1 MAARLGFSFVRD
13 VPKSSGAVAELIL
26 SGALSIPSDRPLD
39 ILDLGAGLGATTW
52 GVVNALARH
61 GARGQIRAR
70 LIDQSGSACEIAR
83 NIAKKAPSIDGIEVQ
98 IEAEVGAVATSVDR
112 ILARGKTTFDLVLMG
127 QVLAELDPELTETER
142 VEKHAVLIVD
152 ALRRLVK
159 PGGSLVIVEPALKA
173 TSRHLQSVRDA
184 LVNKFAP
191 PFAPCLHASNCPA
204 LVREGDWCHEDLDVD
219 LPAWLVP
226 VARAAGLRFEGLT
239 FSYLVLRADGSTLRD
254 LVGANSVRA
263 VSSLLVSKGKQELLL
278 CDPSPSAPGLLRTMR
293 LDRERS
299 ATNEIWSDLRRG
311 DLVEI
316 SPAPTHDAARVHADA
331 RVSFAPIVTTS
342 AAAIASP
349 TSRVLPKRGLYAL
362 VDTISLTRAG
372 IDAIAFTRAVLAGRP
387 ALVQLR
393 AKDRESGDHL
403 ALLRKLV
410 SLCRAAGVPLFAN
423 DRADLALLAGCDG
436 VHVGQDDMP
445 IDEVRKIAP
454 GLLVGVSTHTAEQF
468 ANAITSRPDYVAFG
482 PVFETSSKEH
492 ADPVVGLDRLR
503 DLVKTTEMPVVAIGG
518 ITLERAPE
526 IASIGAIGAVIGAL
540 VPDNKSL
547 DEVTA
552 RVVAMRDALG
562 QGRA

>member
-1 MAARLGFSFVRD
+1 
-13 VPKSSGAVAELIL
+13 
-26 SGALSIPSDRPLD
+26 
-39 ILDLGAGLGATTW
+39 
-52 GVVNALARH
+52 
-61 GARGQIRAR
+61 

-83 NIAKKAPSIDGIEVQ
+83 NIAKKAPAIDGIEVQ

-112 ILARGKTTFDLVLMG
+112 ILARGKASFDLVLMG
-127 QVLAELDPELTETER
+127 QVLAELDPDLTEPER

-152 ALRRLVK
+152 ALRRLVR
-159 PGGSLVIVEPALKA
+159 PGGSLVIIEPALKA

-191 PFAPCLHASNCPA
+191 PFAPCLHASTCPA

-219 LPAWLVP
+219 LPTWLVP

-239 FSYLVLRADGSTLRD
+239 FSYLVLRADGSALRD
-254 LVGANSVRA
+254 LVGPSSVRA

-278 CDPSPSAPGLLRTMR
+278 CDPTPGAPGLLRSMR

-299 ATNEIWSDLRRG
+299 STNETWSDLRRG
-311 DLVEI
+311 DVVDI
-316 SPAPTHDAARVHADA
+316 SPTPTHEAARVHADA
-331 RVSFAPIVTTS
+331 RISFAPVVAANTS
-342 AAAIASP
+342 TVSTSS

-372 IDAIAFTRAVLAGRP
+372 IDAIAYTRAVLAGRP

-410 SLCRAAGVPLFAN
+410 TLCRAAGVPLFAN
-423 DRADLALLAGCDG
+423 DRTDLALLAGCDG

-454 GLLVGVSTHTAEQF
+454 GLLIGVSTHTPEQF
-468 ANAITSRPDYVAFG
+468 AKALLARPEYVAFG

-503 DLVKTTEMPVVAIGG
+503 DLVKTTDLPVVAIGG

-526 IASIGAIGAVIGAL
+526 IASSGAIGAVIGAL
-540 VPDNKSL
+540 VPENKSL
-547 DEVTA
+547 DDVTA
-552 RVVAMRDALG
+552 RVLAMSSALG
-562 QGRA
+562 QGKA